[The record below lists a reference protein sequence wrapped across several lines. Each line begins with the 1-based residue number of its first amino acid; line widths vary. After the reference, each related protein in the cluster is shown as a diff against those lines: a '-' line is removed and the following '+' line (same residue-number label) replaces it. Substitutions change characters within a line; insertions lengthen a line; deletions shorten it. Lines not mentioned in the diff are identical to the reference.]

1 MHGRRTSPWVFPA
14 HFSWWRTSPLQKKNH
29 RHSRREEFVHEA
41 ACVGEGNTEPF
52 VIFKIHEQSLENDC
66 HSLTRVPFE
75 GFFRK
80 KYSNSVRKGSE
91 NRFPQSASPYERCGS
106 AVVGLKREKVMSHAS
121 QDLFIVIL
129 KRL

>member
-1 MHGRRTSPWVFPA
+1 MG
-14 HFSWWRTSPLQKKNH
+14 FSCPLFMVEDVSFTEENH

-75 GFFRK
+75 GFFGR
-80 KYSNSVRKGSE
+80 SI
-91 NRFPQSASPYERCGS
+91 QIRCVKALKIDFLNQLLPMS
-106 AVVGLKREKVMSHAS
+106 DVVLQLLV
-121 QDLFIVIL
+121 
-129 KRL
+129 